1 MLLISLLHSW
11 KWDGFLPIPIHQKR
25 SLCITQPSVHT
36 KKAGIGNMRFA
47 YFNWWPL
54 HKSSPLLPSF
64 SAAGFFFLQVDLVQ
78 QFWVILNRLL
88 YSYVWIYIYIH
99 SYYDYTI
106 LFVEG
111 FSNHLGYPQDMFCF
125 SGFILGGTGISKSL
139 VNGYCKTSWKPKK
152 YFGIQVEPYGTTCD
166 LWHCGERSR
175 LWATIRW
182 SVLVKRAESGRE
194 LWFSSG
200 PFGSR
205 RCLQP

>member
-1 MLLISLLHSW
+1 MF
-11 KWDGFLPIPIHQKR
+11 G
-25 SLCITQPSVHT
+25 
-36 KKAGIGNMRFA
+36 
-47 YFNWWPL
+47 
-54 HKSSPLLPSF
+54 
-64 SAAGFFFLQVDLVQ
+64 
-78 QFWVILNRLL
+78 
-88 YSYVWIYIYIH
+88 YIYIH

-182 SVLVKRAESGRE
+182 SVLVKRAERWERALIFFRSVWIATLSPTLVTYSATISALE
-194 LWFSSG
+194 KC
-200 PFGSR
+200 GSLVLSMKGEFTLKR
-205 RCLQP
+205 KVVIQWTYIYII